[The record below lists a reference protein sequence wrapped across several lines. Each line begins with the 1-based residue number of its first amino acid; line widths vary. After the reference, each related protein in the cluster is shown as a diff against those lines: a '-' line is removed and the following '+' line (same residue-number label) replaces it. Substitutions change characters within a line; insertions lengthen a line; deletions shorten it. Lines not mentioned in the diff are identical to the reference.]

1 MLSLRNILNPKT
13 IIVKNKSM
21 EEHIPNSN
29 HRMTVTDKYC
39 VVILKI
45 VKSKE
50 IENQIIIIKTME
62 ENEKLLFSALTFEV
76 SKIFLMTHFYIG
88 VFCQHV
94 YLYTRRGY

>member
-1 MLSLRNILNPKT
+1 
-13 IIVKNKSM
+13 M

-39 VVILKI
+39 VVIPKI

-88 VFCQHV
+88 VF
-94 YLYTRRGY
+94 